1 MPRDGTKNL
10 IPITKRSKEEAKKIS
25 SKGGKKSVETRRQ
38 QKTFKML
45 FKSALASQ
53 VADKEL
59 KERLKEV
66 GIEDTYK
73 GAMMLAMIEKS
84 MAGDVNAFKL
94 VSEMIDEKKEES
106 VEITVNVGE
115 EIKNKIKK
123 MEEEYLRKAGE

>member
-45 FKSALASQ
+45 FKSALASK

>member
-1 MPRDGTKNL
+1 
-10 IPITKRSKEEAKKIS
+10 
-25 SKGGKKSVETRRQ
+25 
-38 QKTFKML
+38 ML
-45 FKSALASQ
+45 FKSALASK

-59 KERLKEV
+59 KDRLKKV

-84 MAGDVNAFKL
+84 MSGDVNAFKL

-106 VEITVNVGE
+106 VEITVNVGD
-115 EIKNKIKK
+115 EIKAQIKK

>member
-1 MPRDGTKNL
+1 MPKKGEQNL
-10 IPITKRSKEEAKKIS
+10 IPINKRSKEEARKIS
-25 SKGGKKSVETRRQ
+25 SKGGKKSGEIRQ
-38 QKTFKML
+38 KQKTFKML
-45 FKSALASQ
+45 FKSALASK

-59 KERLKEV
+59 KDRLKEV

-84 MAGDVNAFKL
+84 MSGDVNAFKL

-106 VEITVNVGE
+106 VEITVNVGD
-115 EIKNKIKK
+115 EIKAQIKK

>member
-1 MPRDGTKNL
+1 MPKKGEENL
-10 IPITKRSKEEAKKIS
+10 IPFNERTVDERRELAKNA
-25 SKGGKKSVETRRQ
+25 GKKSGETRRQ

-59 KERLKEV
+59 KDRLKEV

-115 EIKNKIKK
+115 EIKAQIKK

>member
-1 MPRDGTKNL
+1 MPKNGKKNL
-10 IPITKRSKEEAKKIS
+10 IPINKRAEDEQKEMRLKA
-25 SKGGKKSVETRRQ
+25 GKKSGETRRQ

-115 EIKNKIKK
+115 EIKAQIKK

>member
-25 SKGGKKSVETRRQ
+25 SKGGKKSVETRQ
-38 QKTFKML
+38 KQKTFKML
-45 FKSALASQ
+45 FKSALASK

-59 KERLKEV
+59 KDRLKEV

-115 EIKNKIKK
+115 EIKAKIKK

>member
-1 MPRDGTKNL
+1 MSRNGTKNL
-10 IPITKRSKEEAKKIS
+10 IPINNRAEDEQREMRIKA
-25 SKGGKKSVETRRQ
+25 GKKSGETRQ
-38 QKTFKML
+38 KQKTFKML
-45 FKSALASQ
+45 FKSALASK

-59 KERLKEV
+59 KDRLKEV

-106 VEITVNVGE
+106 VEITVNVGD
-115 EIKNKIKK
+115 EIKAQIKK